1 MVAAG
6 AIIWISVRP
15 LIRLFICVTCGF
27 VLTKADLF
35 PVLASRTLGQVILNV
50 TLPSLMFSKMVPA
63 FTPENIGALGPL
75 VLVAVIYEVLGVF
88 MAWICKTFFWVPH
101 RFRYGILVAGGW
113 GNVGDIPTS
122 VIMSIT
128 GAAPF
133 GGSDQTLSV
142 AYISAFILV
151 YMITLFPMGAHYLVL
166 QDFVGPEVENY
177 EVQEQVRE
185 KRKVLLYGWPKA
197 LLRLCRRQSMSTK
210 EDPDPENQS
219 STGQYTPEKEQEQ
232 SPSFAIRPRSHNKR
246 VSFLNNSNSN
256 NLDHHRTYEDH
267 ELDATTAV
275 PTDGAAQ
282 SHIASPAPTVTA
294 HDFEYE
300 NPREKDSSPRSISG
314 ELEKTEPPPPLTES
328 QRRRK
333 RILAKTKVAIKSLFN
348 PCSITMI
355 VAIPIALIAPLKG
368 LFTPTSNASI
378 PNAPDGEPPL
388 AFILDFANF
397 MGAASV
403 PLGLICLGSA
413 LARLNVP
420 RSEWSK
426 LPTGAIFSLAVLK
439 MVVSPVIG
447 VVMTIGL
454 TSAGVISK
462 EDKVLQFVCMFF
474 SCLPTATT
482 QVYLTQVYSGTG
494 SAEFLSP
501 FLLPQYFLMF
511 FSMTGLTAYSLAYL
525 F

>member
-6 AIIWISVRP
+6 TLIWISIRP
-15 LIRLFICVTCGF
+15 LIRLVLCVSCGF
-27 VLTKADLF
+27 AVTKADLF
-35 PVLASRTLGQVILNV
+35 PVVAARSLGQIILNI

-63 FTPENIGALGPL
+63 FTPENVGALGPL
-75 VLVAVIYEVLGVF
+75 VLVALIYEGLGMA
-88 MAWICKTFFWVPH
+88 MAWVTRTIFWVPH

-151 YMITLFPMGAHYLVL
+151 YMITLFPMGGHHLVAK
-166 QDFVGPEVENY
+166 DFVGPDVEPDEVR
-177 EVQEQVRE
+177 EQVRE
-185 KRKVLLYGWPKA
+185 RRKFILYGWPNA
-197 LLRLCRRQSMSTK
+197 FLNYVRLRRLRPSDSFK
-210 EDPDPENQS
+210 DDSDPELQSPTIEPKKETPSSS
-219 STGQYTPEKEQEQ
+219 ST
-232 SPSFAIRPRSHNKR
+232 RPRPAKH
-246 VSFLNNSNSN
+246 VSFRNEQVDYYDVTH
-256 NLDHHRTYEDH
+256 DHD
-267 ELDATTAV
+267 LDASTAV
-275 PTDGAAQ
+275 PTDGIATPAP
-282 SHIASPAPTVTA
+282 SHFASPAGTVTA
-294 HDFEYE
+294 HDLESE
-300 NPREKDSSPRSISG
+300 IQEEDEPRGPSEVVEK
-314 ELEKTEPPPPLTES
+314 KPLTAP

-333 RILAKTKVAIKSLFN
+333 RIVSQLKMAVKSILT
-348 PCSITMI
+348 PASLSMI
-355 VAIPIALIAPLKG
+355 ISIPIALVPSLKG
-368 LFTPTSNASI
+368 LFTATSNSHI

-388 AFILDFANF
+388 AFVLDFASF

-413 LARLNVP
+413 LARLKIP
-420 RSEWSK
+420 RSEWSN
-426 LPTGAIFSLAVLK
+426 LPVGAIFTLAFLK
-439 MVVSPVIG
+439 TVVSPVIG
-447 VVMTIGL
+447 VLITIGL
-454 TSAGVISK
+454 TSARVISK

-494 SAEFLSP
+494 SAEFMSP

-511 FSMTGLTAYSLAYL
+511 FSMTGLTAYSITYL